1 MHKRPRFRTIALLL
15 ALAPAVAV
23 AQHSSP
29 ALVASPDAPVS
40 AVPTNVAPTN
50 VAPAEVAPA
59 DVAPVAGP
67 RRDVTAVAARNAAH
81 ASDATSTMQQSRGSS
96 RPVTLMLVGAAAIVA
111 GSLIGDTAGSIFM
124 IGGAVAFLYGLYHYL
139 Q

>member
-1 MHKRPRFRTIALLL
+1 MHKRPHFRTIALLL

-23 AQHSSP
+23 AQESSP
-29 ALVASPDAPVS
+29 A
-40 AVPTNVAPTN
+40 N
-50 VAPAEVAPA
+50 VAPANVAPA
-59 DVAPVAGP
+59 DVAPADVAPAAGP
-67 RRDVTAVAARNAAH
+67 RRDVTALAARNAAH
-81 ASDATSTMQQSRGSS
+81 ADHADDATSAMQQGRGSS
-96 RPVTLMLVGAAAIVA
+96 RPVALMLVGAAAIVA